1 MTVLSFDRHHYVPL
15 LYARAGE
22 MLAVRSLTPQVR
34 TQVTPIWVMPPVPLD
49 PRTDVPT
56 KTPERH
62 VTDVLTSLGDR
73 WGMQPA
79 FLDCHHMRWEQ
90 LANGANVFEYA
101 FQVAGSAGL
110 EAVVVLRDDSTDKEW
125 GGYQRLPAARREEV
139 ALRISPLLWA
149 DLGSA
154 TGAARLEDLL
164 ARTGLPRSAV
174 HLIVDV
180 ADQVTEPATISA
192 AAVRGSLA
200 EVEGIEDWK
209 TLTVVGTAMPATTA
223 DVGRDNAA
231 EIPRSEWAMWKLLQ
245 ESRRRRHRLATTQ
258 SRALMCSRP
267 STPSSCKSRR
277 NCGTQSRM
285 HGLSHVDRAHGR
297 KASNKHMILLRRSST
312 TVSSPGGR
320 SQAGTLGSTIA
331 RHEPRELETL
341 RPGER

>member
-1 MTVLSFDRHHYVPL
+1 
-15 LYARAGE
+15 

-34 TQVTPIWVMPPVPLD
+34 TQFTPIWVMPPVPLD

-62 VTDVLTSLGDR
+62 VADVLTSLGDR

-79 FLDCHHMRWEQ
+79 FLDCHHLRWEQ
-90 LANGANVFEYA
+90 LANGANVFELA
-101 FQVAGSAGL
+101 FQVASSAGL
-110 EAVVVLRDDSTDKEW
+110 NVVAVLRDDSTDNEW
-125 GGYQRLPAARREEV
+125 GGYQRLSAARREEV

-154 TGAARLEDLL
+154 TGAARLEGLL

-200 EVEGIEDWK
+200 EVESIEDWK
-209 TLTVVGTAMPATTA
+209 TLTVLGTAMPATTA
-223 DVGRDNAA
+223 EVGRDNAA

-245 ESRRRRHRLATTQ
+245 ESRHRRPSFGDYAIQSTDVLSTFNPLFMQVSAQLRYTISNAWFVARGSSTRTQGFEQAHDLATQIVSHGEFAGRTFSSGDAWIADCA
-258 SRALMCSRP
+258 SRTS
-267 STPSSCKSRR
+267 
-277 NCGTQSRM
+277 GTGNATTWRTVTTNHHLTLVAAQ
-285 HGLSHVDRAHGR
+285 LA
-297 KASNKHMILLRRSST
+297 NLR
-312 TVSSPGGR
+312 
-320 SQAGTLGSTIA
+320 GS
-331 RHEPRELETL
+331 
-341 RPGER
+341 